1 MSLLGPLF
9 RWEAIENLFT
19 DRARLQGMLDFEAA
33 LARAEART
41 GVIPP
46 GAAQAIA
53 AKCRAELF
61 DFASLARSTA
71 LAGNPAIPL
80 VKELTALVGKDDEQA
95 RRYVHWGATS
105 QDAIDTGFVLQLRD
119 ALERIAAELDRF
131 SGILAQLAVKHRDT
145 VVAGRTWMQQALP
158 TTFGLKAAGWLDA
171 IDRHRRRL
179 EETQGRAL
187 VLQFGGAVG
196 TLAALG
202 SKGVEVTDALGAEL
216 RLTVP
221 NLPWHG
227 HRDRVAEVA
236 TTLGLCTGTLGKIAR
251 DISLLTQTEVAEVFE
266 PAVEGRGGSSTLPH
280 KRNPVAAAV
289 VLAAATR
296 VPGLVSSMLSAV
308 VQEQERGLG
317 GWHAEWEVMP
327 ELIGLAGGALHHLTE
342 TMAGLEVDANRMQEN
357 LNAPNGLIFAEAV
370 QMALANAVGRMAA
383 HELVEAACKRAQE
396 KGRNL
401 RDVLAEDAEVMRHLT
416 AQDLERLFDARQYLG
431 VSDRLIERV
440 LQAHSSRRSNAA
452 GDSE

>member
-53 AKCRAELF
+53 GKCRAELF

-80 VKELTALVGKDDEQA
+80 VKELTALVGKEDEQA
-95 RRYVHWGATS
+95 KRYVHWGATS
-105 QDAIDTGFVLQLRD
+105 QDAIDTGFVLQLRE
-119 ALERIAAELDRF
+119 ALKRIAAELDRF

-171 IDRHRRRL
+171 IDRHRSRL
-179 EETQGRAL
+179 EETHRRAL

-202 SKGVEVTDALGAEL
+202 NKGVEVADALGAEL

-251 DISLLTQTEVAEVFE
+251 DISLLTQTEVGEVFE
-266 PAVEGRGGSSTLPH
+266 PAAEGRGGSSTLPH
-280 KRNPVAAAV
+280 KRNPVTAAV

-327 ELIGLAGGALHHLTE
+327 QLIGLAGGALHHLTE
-342 TMAGLEVDANRMQEN
+342 TMAGLEVDANRMEEN
-357 LNAPNGLIFAEAV
+357 LNATNGLIFAEAV
-370 QMALANAVGRMAA
+370 QMALANAIGRLAA
-383 HELVEAACKRAQE
+383 HELVEATCKRAQE
-396 KGRNL
+396 KGRKL

-440 LQAHSSRRSNAA
+440 LKAHSSRRPNAA